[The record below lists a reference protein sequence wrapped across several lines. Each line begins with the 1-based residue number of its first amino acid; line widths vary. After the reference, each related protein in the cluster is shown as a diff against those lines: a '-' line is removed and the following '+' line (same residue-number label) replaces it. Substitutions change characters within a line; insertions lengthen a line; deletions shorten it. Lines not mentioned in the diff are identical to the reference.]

1 LSSSLRRCGGLTLL
15 FCLLAASVQ
24 ALPETQRVNSV
35 KSLTNILSLIEKD
48 NGDAAR
54 FTTMKLQ
61 IYLEDV
67 YISQGTAI
75 VLKPQ
80 DLSAAIGQLVKEEKD
95 QATIARTILRRYKD
109 GEFHVQ

>member
-1 LSSSLRRCGGLTLL
+1 M
-15 FCLLAASVQ
+15 
-24 ALPETQRVNSV
+24 
-35 KSLTNILSLIEKD
+35 EKD

-80 DLSAAIGQLVKEEKD
+80 DLSAAIGQLLKEKKSR
-95 QATIARTILRRYKD
+95 QVIARTILRRYKD